1 MLQLPDLVG
10 PWSSQS
16 QGSPLPMAAE
26 KRKRESRTL
35 FIAPRAAPVGSEVP
49 SYFEAL
55 LLDEIVFG
63 PEERLALLRWCTGS
77 TECR

>member
-1 MLQLPDLVG
+1 
-10 PWSSQS
+10 
-16 QGSPLPMAAE
+16 MAAE

-35 FIAPRAAPVGSEVP
+35 IILRHARAAPVGSEVP

>member
-1 MLQLPDLVG
+1 
-10 PWSSQS
+10 
-16 QGSPLPMAAE
+16 MAAE
-26 KRKRESRTL
+26 KRKRETRTL
-35 FIAPRAAPVGSEVP
+35 GIANTRVRRRPVGSGEP

>member
-1 MLQLPDLVG
+1 
-10 PWSSQS
+10 
-16 QGSPLPMAAE
+16 MAAE

-35 FIAPRAAPVGSEVP
+35 IMRHARAAPVGSEVP

>member
-1 MLQLPDLVG
+1 MVFAIARVAVADG
-10 PWSSQS
+10 
-16 QGSPLPMAAE
+16 GRE
-26 KRKRESRTL
+26 KEEGDQNLDHCATRRPGT
-35 FIAPRAAPVGSEVP
+35 PVGSEVP